1 VAVTEPSG
9 LPRVDPR
16 IAVGERAGAVAK
28 PLATAF
34 VAFVVGALVIT
45 ASGHDPFS
53 TYWAILKG
61 SGLGWLIPGV
71 GDRADAANDLQQTLL
86 LATALTLVGLA
97 VALPYRC
104 GLFNIGGQGQYL
116 VGWFAAVWIGS
127 SLAGLPGWLHVL
139 AAVLGGSLAGA
150 AWAGIA
156 GLLKATVGA
165 HEVITTIMLNWVAVI
180 VGEYLFGLGGPLH
193 SRSQPFN
200 PVSNQILPDVHL
212 PVFWGDPDL
221 QGLHVGFFV
230 ALAALVVFGLTV
242 TRTTLGFELRA
253 VGFNPEAARYG
264 GIGVRR
270 SYVTAMALAGLFG
283 GLAGTLDLLGW
294 KFEVSTADIR
304 PSAIGFLGIA
314 VALLGRNTAVGVFLA
329 SVLFA
334 GLVVGT
340 STRQL
345 DARVFDPRL
354 ASNLTLIIQ
363 GLIIL
368 FVGAN
373 VLVLA
378 RRRGWRLSRR
388 RGRVRLQA
396 PAGSAHAI
404 FVADVRARLESIVRR
419 LPRGTRAV
427 AAAGIVV
434 GLLAFWLSLPPLT
447 VRTFAAPIAV
457 GLVAVAAGIWAV
469 SRDERRIGWAAVA
482 AGVLGIGGGVL
493 ATRSSEANLDTVVVW
508 SALVAATLRFA
519 TPLLLAA
526 IGGILSERSG
536 VSNIGLEGMMLGGA
550 FFGIWGADV
559 TGHWTGGLAIAMLAG
574 GLLALLLAFMSIHLL
589 SDQIVVGVAVNVLAL
604 GITGY
609 LFVDVYGDIGTPSDV
624 SGIPDVRLPWLEDVY
639 FIGPAIGHLNL
650 MIWIALGLL
659 VVASVFLFRTS
670 LGLRLR
676 AVGEHPGAADT
687 VGISVVK
694 VRYAAVT
701 LSGVLAALGGAYLSI
716 GFVHSFNQNMT
727 AGRGFIALAAVIFGG
742 WRPFGVLGATLLF
755 GFASALALRLPDAYG
770 TSTGTL
776 FQALPYVLTLL
787 AVSAIARVTPPAAV
801 GRPYLRQ

>member
-1 VAVTEPSG
+1 VTVTDPTG
-9 LPRVDPR
+9 LPKVDPR
-16 IAVGERAGAVAK
+16 IALGERAGAVAK
-28 PLATAF
+28 PLATAV

-61 SGLGWLIPGV
+61 TGLGWLIPGL
-71 GDRADAANDLQQTLL
+71 GDRADASNDLQQTLL
-86 LATALTLVGLA
+86 LATALMLAGLA

-104 GLFNIGGQGQYL
+104 GMFNIGGQGQYL

-127 SLAGLPGWLHVL
+127 SLAGLPGWFHILVAVL
-139 AAVLGGSLAGA
+139 AGSLAGA

-165 HEVITTIMLNWVAVI
+165 HEVITTIMLNWIAVV

-193 SRSQPFN
+193 SARQPFN
-200 PVSNQILPDVHL
+200 PVSNKILPDVHL
-212 PVFWGDPDL
+212 PVFWGDPNL

-230 ALAALVVFGLTV
+230 ALGALVVFALLIA
-242 TRTTLGFELRA
+242 RTTLGFELRA

-283 GLAGTLDLLGW
+283 GLAGALDLLGW

-304 PSAIGFLGIA
+304 PSTIGFLGIA

-373 VLVLA
+373 VLLLA
-378 RRRGWRLSRR
+378 RRRGWRLPRGRR
-388 RGRVRLQA
+388 RASVDTG
-396 PAGSAHAI
+396 GSAHALFAADLRATLERI
-404 FVADVRARLESIVRR
+404 VAR

-427 AAAGIVV
+427 GATGIVMGV
-434 GLLAFWLSLPPLT
+434 VAFWLALPPVE
-447 VRTFAAPIAV
+447 VRTFAVPLALGI
-457 GLVAVAAGIWAV
+457 VAVAAGIWTL
-469 SRDERRIGWAAVA
+469 SRDEQRIGWWAIA
-482 AGVLGIGGGVL
+482 AGVAGVGGGVL
-493 ATRSSEANLDTVVVW
+493 ATRSSEANLDSAIVW
-508 SALVAATLRFA
+508 SALIAATLRFA
-519 TPLLLAA
+519 TPLLFAA
-526 IGGILSERSG
+526 IGGMLSERSG
-536 VSNIGLEGMMLGGA
+536 VANIGLEGMMLAGA

-559 TGHWTGGLAIAMLAG
+559 TGHWTGGLVIAMVAG

-609 LFVDVYGDIGTPSDV
+609 LFVDVYGDVGTPSDV
-624 SGIPDVRLPWLEDVY
+624 SGIPDVHLPWLEHVY
-639 FIGPAIGHLNL
+639 FIGPAIGQLNL

-659 VVASVFLFRTS
+659 VVTSVFLFRTS

-676 AVGEHPGAADT
+676 AAGEHPAAADT
-687 VGISVVK
+687 VGISVVA

-727 AGRGFIALAAVIFGG
+727 AGRGFIALAAVILGT
-742 WRPFGVLGATLLF
+742 WRPFPVLGATLLF
-755 GFASALALRLPDAYG
+755 GFGSALAPRLDVYSSSLA
-770 TSTGTL
+770 TL
-776 FQALPYVLTLL
+776 FAGLPYVLTLI
-787 AVSAIARVTPPAAV
+787 AVSTLVFGRPVPPAAV
-801 GRPYLRQ
+801 GRPYVRQ